1 LSAKHAATEPRGVAS
16 DISTIR
22 CAIYTRKSTDEGLDQ
37 AFNTLD
43 AQREAGEAYVASQR
57 HEGWMA
63 LPQHYDDGGYTG
75 ANMDRPALQRLL
87 ADVAAGV
94 VNCVV
99 VYKVDRLTRS
109 LLDFA
114 RIVEVFDK
122 HGVTFVSVTQQFN
135 TTASI
140 GRLTLNILLSF
151 AQFEREMI
159 SERTRDK
166 MRAARRKG
174 KFVGGNLILGYNVAP
189 QGGSLVVNDAEAG
202 RVRAIFQLYLDY
214 GALIPVVEE
223 LNRRGWT
230 LKAWTT
236 REGKPVGGTCFTK
249 SKLYNLL
256 TNYAYAGKV
265 HYEGKVVEGEH
276 ERIVDDAT
284 FDRVQELLQRN
295 GRKGGRT
302 LRHKYTA
309 LLKGLVHCGTCGAG
323 MIHTYTKKGAR
334 LYRYYVCSK
343 AQQQGWNQCATRS
356 VSAPALEAAV
366 VEQIRSIGRSPA
378 LLAEVL
384 RKLAGN
390 AQARSD
396 EVQRQIAQLDT
407 ELNTVSAEM
416 AALATTA
423 STPGSA
429 AKEALDRLA
438 DLHQRAETLEQQRSA
453 LLRESAADGPG
464 IDANKVQ
471 RALEQF
477 SPLWEQMTGWEQTK
491 LIQSLLEEVR
501 YDGAAGVVTLGFRS
515 SGLKELCQNDAVQH
529 A

>member
-1 LSAKHAATEPRGVAS
+1 VDTAHAA
-16 DISTIR
+16 IR

-57 HEGWMA
+57 HEGWIA
-63 LPQHYDDGGYTG
+63 TPQHYDDGGFTG
-75 ANMDRPALQRLL
+75 ANMDRPALKRLL
-87 ADVAAGV
+87 ADVEAGV

-122 HGVTFVSVTQQFN
+122 SGVTFVSVTQQFN

-174 KFVGGNLILGYNVAP
+174 KFVGGNLILGFDVTS
-189 QGGSLVVNDAEAG
+189 QGGSLVVNEAEAQ

-214 GALIPVVEE
+214 GTLIPVVEE

-230 LKAWTT
+230 LKSWVT
-236 REGKPVGGTCFTK
+236 REGRQVGGTCFTK
-249 SKLYNLL
+249 SKVYNLL
-256 TNYAYAGKV
+256 TNYAYVGKV
-265 HYEGKVVEGEH
+265 RYEGKVLEGEH
-276 ERIVDDAT
+276 ELIVDNAT
-284 FDRVQELLQRN
+284 FERVQELLRHN
-295 GRKGGRT
+295 GRGSGRT

-309 LLKGLVHCGTCGAG
+309 LLKGLVRCGTCGTT
-323 MIHTYTKKGAR
+323 MVHTYTEKGPR
-334 LYRYYVCSK
+334 LYRYYVCTK
-343 AQQQGWNQCATRS
+343 AQQQGWNRCATRS

-378 LLAEVL
+378 LLAQVL
-384 RKLAGN
+384 RKLAGD
-390 AQARSD
+390 AHARSD
-396 EVQRQIAQLDT
+396 EAQRQLGQVDK
-407 ELNTVSAEM
+407 ELSEASTDM
-416 AALATTA
+416 AALATRA
-423 STPGSA
+423 STPGA
-429 AKEALDRLA
+429 DAKEALDRLA
-438 DLHQRAETLEQQRSA
+438 RLHARVAELEQQRA
-453 LLRESAADGPG
+453 GVLRTSRAEHTGT
-464 IDANKVQ
+464 DANDVQ
-471 RALEQF
+471 HALEQF
-477 SPLWEQMTGWEQTK
+477 SPLWDEMTGWEQQK
-491 LIQSLLEEVR
+491 VIRSLIEEVR
-501 YDGAAGVVTLGFRS
+501 YDGEAGVVKLGFRS
-515 SGLKELCQNDAVQH
+515 NGLKEVCQNVAARLD
-529 A
+529 